1 MVGKEICQKHVA
13 GNDELVSIVS
23 GKQKRGK
30 ERNILGAVACKVR
43 GLFSFIL
50 LQVCSFHGDDSLPHR
65 DPSPYFLKCGAHYFS
80 DGVLGPTSNR
90 DLLIVY
96 RSLRLNIL

>member
-13 GNDELVSIVS
+13 GNDEVVLIVS

-43 GLFSFIL
+43 GLCSFIL
-50 LQVCSFHGDDSLPHR
+50 LHVCSFHGDDSLT
-65 DPSPYFLKCGAHYFS
+65 PS
-80 DGVLGPTSNR
+80 
-90 DLLIVY
+90 
-96 RSLRLNIL
+96 